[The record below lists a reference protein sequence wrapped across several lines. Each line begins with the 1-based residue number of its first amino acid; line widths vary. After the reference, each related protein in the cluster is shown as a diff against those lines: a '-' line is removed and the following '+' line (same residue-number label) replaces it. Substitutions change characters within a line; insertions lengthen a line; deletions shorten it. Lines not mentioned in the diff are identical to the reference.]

1 MSEGSITLEAARLRL
16 GLSAEA
22 DPAAC
27 RAAFRG
33 ALKAAR
39 PDLHGGDETAYRE
52 IIAAWAVLKAEAGHA
67 PSPALSAPRP
77 HSDPVV
83 TLTPRVALTGGDAW
97 VHDAG
102 RRLRVRVPAGVRQGD
117 RIRLRP
123 LDGGEVVVLTA
134 LIRPAD
140 GLSVL
145 GDDVYMAAL
154 CPRRLIDDGGRLE
167 LATWAGP
174 RSLWIT
180 RGQPTLR
187 FRLKGL
193 GLPAR
198 DSRPAGHLFV
208 SLAPSDTLASEAEN
222 RLAAFTRV
230 WTPDRLAA

>member
-1 MSEGSITLEAARLRL
+1 MSEGSITLETARLRL
-16 GLSAEA
+16 GLAAGA
-22 DPAAC
+22 DATAR
-27 RAAFRG
+27 RAAFRT

-39 PDLHGGDETAYRE
+39 PDLHGGDETAYRR
-52 IIAAWAVLKAEAGHA
+52 IIEAWALLKTEAP
-67 PSPALSAPRP
+67 PSPAPPPPRP
-77 HSDPVV
+77 DSDPVV
-83 TLTPRVALTGGDAW
+83 TLTPRVALEGGEAW
-97 VHDAG
+97 VHNAG
-102 RRLRVRVPAGVRQGD
+102 RKLRVHLPAGVRQGD

-123 LDGGEVVVLTA
+123 LDGGEPVTLTA
-134 LIRPAD
+134 LIRPAE

-145 GDDVYMAAL
+145 GDDVHMAAF
-154 CPRRLIDDGGRLE
+154 CPTRLIEDGGRLE

-180 RGQPTLR
+180 RDQSTLR

-198 DSRPAGHLFV
+198 GARKAGHLFV
-208 SLAPSDTLASEAEN
+208 SLTPSDTLATETET